1 MIAQVKAMIFLSTP
15 HRGCT
20 DVKYLDTLLRTFNL
34 SHSYIKELSASGQ
47 ILQQI
52 NHEFSNTCRDLK
64 LFSMYETAKTSK
76 AGVGAYV
83 STTYAFASLL
93 TDIVK
98 IVTKDSGV
106 TDLFNEARCS
116 MAVDHH
122 MICKF
127 RHREEQGYKYVRNIL
142 INLTMPLLQRGK
154 LVLARKPVGQV
165 F

>member
-1 MIAQVKAMIFLSTP
+1 MIAQVKAMVFLSTP

-20 DVKYLDTLLRTFNL
+20 DAKYLDTLLRTFNL
-34 SHSYIKELSASGQ
+34 SHDYIKELSASGPM
-47 ILQQI
+47 LQQI

-64 LFSMYETAKTSK
+64 LFSIYETAKTFK

-83 STTYAFASLL
+83 STVVAAVQLS

-98 IVTKDSGV
+98 IVSKNSGV

-142 INLTMPLLQRGK
+142 IDLTMPLLRHGE
-154 LVLARKPVGQV
+154 LMSA
-165 F
+165 